1 MNKIPVLFLC
11 VSGVTAGFAS
21 ECSTAAADKAQVV
34 ASINGQTLSR
44 EEFNRRVSARLFQ
57 ARNTFYEAERK
68 ALDEIVN
75 EMLLE
80 QRAREEKTT
89 VPALLDRHVNSQAG
103 QAPTD
108 DALRVYYEGLDVNEP
123 FDSVKDKIVTHLRDK
138 RIAKAKAAYL
148 ASLRNDAKLN
158 ISLAPPRLQ
167 VPVDNMPLRGNPSA
181 PVRIIE
187 YADYECPYCQQ
198 IQPALDK
205 LSAEYKDKVA
215 FAYKD
220 VPLPNHPNAQ
230 KAAEAKHCAA
240 AQGKYWEYHD
250 LLVANKAYQTENLK
264 EHARSLRLNM
274 DAFDRCVEKGE
285 QTGVVSDHVREAQAL
300 GLQGTPSFFINGRF
314 FSGALTY
321 EKLREIVEEELRA
334 AGTATSQTAM
344 R

>member
-1 MNKIPVLFLC
+1 LLLC
-11 VSGVTAGFAS
+11 VSGVATGFAN
-21 ECSTAAADKAQVV
+21 ERSTVAADKTQVI
-34 ASINGQTLSR
+34 ASVNGQNVSR

-68 ALDEIVN
+68 ALDEVVN

-89 VPALLDRHVNSQAG
+89 VPGLLERHVNSQAG
-103 QAPTD
+103 PPPAD
-108 DALRVYYEGLDVNEP
+108 DALRIYYEGLDVNEP
-123 FDSVKDKIVTHLRDK
+123 FESVKDKIVTHLRDK
-138 RIAKAKAAYL
+138 RVAKAKAAYL
-148 ASLRNDAKLN
+148 LSLRNSAKVD

-167 VPVDNMPLRGNPSA
+167 VPVNNMPVRGNPSA

-205 LSAEYKDKVA
+205 LSAEYKDKLA
-215 FAYKD
+215 FGYKD

-250 LLVANKAYQTENLK
+250 LLVSTKAYQKENLS
-264 EHARSLRLNM
+264 EHARSLKLKM
-274 DAFDRCVEKGE
+274 DAFEQCVEKGE
-285 QTGVVSDHVREAQAL
+285 QTSVVADHLREAQAL